1 MTNKPSIMNILVRAG
16 RAFRAVEGKDPQI
29 EGRDLAEW
37 LRSGAEIG
45 EAERE
50 LLADLVTGEWRQS
63 KGRPNRPGPGSA
75 RASEIVAFYTR
86 RNDDLGPRMTKK
98 ALHDTAQK
106 FEESD
111 RTIERYL
118 EEARSLCEA
127 VARAKA
133 NVAKK

>member
-1 MTNKPSIMNILVRAG
+1 
-16 RAFRAVEGKDPQI
+16 
-29 EGRDLAEW
+29 
-37 LRSGAEIG
+37 
-45 EAERE
+45 
-50 LLADLVTGEWRQS
+50 
-63 KGRPNRPGPGSA
+63 
-75 RASEIVAFYTR
+75 
-86 RNDDLGPRMTKK
+86 MTKK

>member
-1 MTNKPSIMNILVRAG
+1 MNMLVRAG
-16 RAFRAVEGKDPQI
+16 RAFRAAQGKDPQI

-50 LLADLVTGEWRQS
+50 LLAELVTGEWRQS
-63 KGRPNRPGPGSA
+63 KGRPNRPGPGST
-75 RASEIVAFYTR
+75 RASEIVAFYTM
-86 RNDDLGPRMTKK
+86 RNDDLGPRLTKQ
-98 ALHDTAQK
+98 ALHETAKK
-106 FEESD
+106 FGESD

-118 EEARSLCEA
+118 EEARSRCEA